1 MADDG
6 VDALMRMIENRDGVA
21 SGKIYNVGNPANEF
35 SVRELATMMVELA
48 LDYPEYREAASRVQL
63 VETTSSSYYGAG
75 YQDVQPRMPRI
86 ANTTEDL
93 GWTPKVEMSLA
104 LRYIYDAYRNQVA
117 EARGLVD

>member
-1 MADDG
+1 
-6 VDALMRMIENRDGVA
+6 V
-21 SGKIYNVGNPANEF
+21 K
-35 SVRELATMMVELA
+35 
-48 LDYPEYREAASRVQL
+48 L

-75 YQDVQPRMPRI
+75 YQDVQHRMPRI